1 MTVHVHR
8 LVGRAEDDRFR
19 GRRMVEVPIA
29 WDEASRRRLRR
40 AAADGTDVVID
51 LANGEYLADGAVLL
65 DDGSRVLVV
74 VRSLERALVV
84 TLDLQLP
91 AAQLIAQA
99 LLIGHAF
106 GNQHV
111 PADVEGEE
119 IRIPLLTG
127 EATARRTLA
136 NLELEAVSVSVQDV
150 ALARLAPLSIAH
162 GHRHED
168 D

>member
-1 MTVHVHR
+1 VTVHVDR

-19 GRRMVEVPIA
+19 ERRVVEVPIA

-40 AAADGTDVVID
+40 AAADGTDVAID

-84 TLDLQLP
+84 KLDLQLP
-91 AAQLIAQA
+91 AAQLISQA

-111 PADVEGEE
+111 PAEVHDEE

-127 EATARRTLA
+127 EATARATLA
-136 NLELEAVSVSVQDV
+136 KLGFEGLSVSVQDV

-162 GHRHED
+162 PHRHED